1 MIENKRKK
9 IGIYLLGVTAILATL
24 FSIAYFQKNDLLEV
38 TFLNVGQGDS
48 ILIETPSGQVI
59 LIDGGPDTSVLA
71 ELGRALPFYERTIDL
86 MVLTHGDADHVT
98 GQIEVLHRYDVRN
111 VLYTGVVGES
121 AGFRA
126 WEDSVAHELA
136 NILTAIG
143 GTELDFG
150 EVRIGVLYPFENL
163 SGKSF
168 EDVNDTSVQLKLVYG
183 SEMFLFTG
191 DASSEVEKQLLHRG
205 VDVSADVLKIG
216 HHGSRSSSSSE
227 FIEAVTPDIGVIQAG
242 KDNSFGHPHEEV
254 LERLDA
260 ADVEVLRNDQ
270 LGRITLVSDGHKV
283 WMK

>member
-216 HHGSRSSSSSE
+216 HHGSRASSSSE